1 MRTRKCVMV
10 ALLVGGILGGAA
22 IATGGVPAVVLT
34 NLGQVAEVS
43 ISGLAPVLRLL
54 TTDGATSVGPG
65 LQFDV
70 PLTAIRQITLDFP
83 RIVVE
88 TATRT
93 LVAPYSSFTG
103 IAEALQ
109 LDRPGEPTL
118 SIPVSSLRAIAL
130 HGSAL
135 HPVPRVWL
143 GDGFLSMPEI
153 AAASALVADEC
164 DDCAITAPWLDT
176 DADLTPIW
184 NELTPEYVP
193 EEPEG
198 LPWWVG
204 LLGVAALIAA
214 AILLAAAEP
223 AS

>member
-1 MRTRKCVMV
+1 M
-10 ALLVGGILGGAA
+10 
-22 IATGGVPAVVLT
+22 
-34 NLGQVAEVS
+34 
-43 ISGLAPVLRLL
+43 
-54 TTDGATSVGPG
+54 
-65 LQFDV
+65 
-70 PLTAIRQITLDFP
+70 
-83 RIVVE
+83 
-88 TATRT
+88 
-93 LVAPYSSFTG
+93 
-103 IAEALQ
+103 
-109 LDRPGEPTL
+109 
-118 SIPVSSLRAIAL
+118 RAIAL

-164 DDCAITAPWLDT
+164 DDCTITAPRLDT

-204 LLGVAALIAA
+204 LLAVAALIAA

>member
-1 MRTRKCVMV
+1 MV
-10 ALLVGGILGGAA
+10 ALLVGGILVGVA

-34 NLGQVAEVS
+34 NLGQVADGS
-43 ISGLAPVLRLL
+43 ITGLAPVLRLL
-54 TTDGATSVGPG
+54 TTDGARSVGPG
-65 LQFDV
+65 PQFDV
-70 PLTAIRQITLDFP
+70 PLASIQQITLDFP
-83 RIVVE
+83 RIVIE
-88 TATRT
+88 TATHT

-109 LDRPGEPTL
+109 LDRPGQPTL
-118 SIPVSSLRAIAL
+118 SIPLSSLRAIAL

-153 AAASALVADEC
+153 TAASALVAAEC
-164 DDCAITAPWLDT
+164 EDCTISPPRRDT

-214 AILLAAAEP
+214 AIVLAATEP
-223 AS
+223 TS